1 MSENSKKTDLFR
13 FVTLRSPEVISDHR
27 IDLGFI
33 KHPDPLSSYFLVAL
47 DGVTDVIA
55 GRTLLAGKAGTYV
68 TDNSPEDLKN
78 LNLDFWKFSDWLV
91 KNQTNLTR
99 INVDATIVSLPS
111 SAIIL
116 EIWDNM
122 LYDVLSKKN
131 PNIRQTCLQLIIAIN
146 FAQKYTTY
154 AGLGT
159 TDPVILAQEAKD
171 LGRLATG
178 KVILHQSFTTEKDL
192 DYSPASYGKLTSYKR
207 HEALHTARIKA
218 LEVIKLREI
227 KAGFSQLKKDYET
240 DHTAALDTQLA
251 SYKTQVKQTVS
262 TYFSQNPSVVAG
274 AKKTVDQSL
283 TIIGNTNTS
292 SSASELTRTLI
303 TEHTNLESVIPA
315 DLVDRFE
322 FNYAAPLSTSYAS
335 GKISKAGMR
344 FVAEKSLENENVATA
359 IKHLEK
365 EITRYEKEAQ
375 TVFRSRP
382 KEILVNGIPVKANNL
397 GLKDFTI
404 SFNKIISE
412 VDESLSYTLYAS
424 LDAGYDNAYI
434 RSGSYSLKI
443 GTGTH
448 ATTDFKLLSNV
459 TETIFGELYETTALT
474 SLPENLVVEFTATFE
489 LNNGLVY
496 TVALEGLTSNTN
508 ISGSAVPTK
517 ANSTPVD
524 LHYGVNRI
532 GVADYRKVEQELC
545 CYVPGEV
552 AHIENVMAREYKEKS
567 TRSLTRSEFSTS
579 SETERE
585 TEESLDTTATSRN
598 EMNAEIAS
606 VIDEEKSKNFG
617 FNASVQGKPNNMITT
632 NAGVS
637 ADFSMGKSSSDS
649 NSVSR
654 TFAEDI
660 TTRAL
665 ERITQKIS
673 SKRSSKLIK
682 EFEEKNSHGFDNRAG
697 DKHVTGVYRW
707 IDKVYKNRIVNYGK
721 RLIYEFMVPEP
732 SRFYKEALIIKAEET
747 EPRPTL
753 LSNNTDDVLI
763 KPAHPST
770 LDIANAGS
778 LSRAN
783 YNRIAAEYGVDVT
796 APPEEL
802 VNSSISFA
810 EAIGSGDD
818 EQAFTYDTLRIED
831 DYECFKVTGKL
842 DCSYQSMASDYGF
855 IKCIVAGKNF
865 GIGLGKDKGWQRE
878 VPIDGDMNNIE
889 GTLPIAVST
898 KKVTGFTGSI
908 VAECKLKKS
917 VFEQWQQEV
926 YQQIMN
932 AYNEQMNA
940 YKVAENLA
948 KDEREQKNIL
958 KEQAA
963 AEKSEETVLVTNSKF
978 NAQRV
983 TTELKRLCIEMLT
996 KPFGFEMG
1004 RDFYQNGAHDIPQI
1018 KLGASLDIY
1027 ASHVTFFEQAFDW
1040 ELMAQKFYP
1049 YYWADKADWKTLFQ
1063 TQDGLD
1069 YSYQSFLQSGMGR
1082 VVVPVREGFEDA
1094 VTYYME
1100 TGEVWMGSGI
1110 VIDTDDKLY
1119 LSIVDETTNI
1129 QGTVEGQEWE
1139 TIVPTTLQVIQGKSV
1154 FLDEEGLPCCVEDP
1168 STTLLPDENI
1178 LNADLPLME
1187 EPIV

>member
-13 FVTLRSPEVISDHR
+13 FVTLRSPEVISHHR

-33 KHPDPLSSYFLVAL
+33 YHPDPMNSYFLEDL
-47 DGVTDVIA
+47 DGVTDVAA
-55 GRTLLAGKAGTYV
+55 GRTILAGKAGTYI
-68 TDNSPEDLKN
+68 TANSPEDVKN
-78 LNLDFWKFSDWLV
+78 LNLNFWKFSDWLV

-99 INVDATIVSLPS
+99 INVDANISALPTP
-111 SAIIL
+111 AIIL

-122 LYDVLSKKN
+122 LYDVLTKKN

-154 AGLGT
+154 ASLAT
-159 TDPVILAQEAKD
+159 TDPAILAQEAKD

-192 DYSPASYGKLTSYKR
+192 HYSPASFGKLSSYKR
-207 HEALHTARIKA
+207 HEALHSARIKA
-218 LEVIKLREI
+218 IEGTKLREI
-227 KAGFSQLKKDYET
+227 KAGFTRLKKDYET
-240 DHTAALDTQLA
+240 DYASALNSQLA
-251 SYKTQVKQTVS
+251 NYKTQVKQTVS
-262 TYFSQNPSVVAG
+262 NYFSQNPNAIAA
-274 AKKTVDQSL
+274 AKKTVNQSL

-292 SSASELTRTLI
+292 SNASELTRTLT
-303 TEHTNLESVIPA
+303 TEHTNLESVIPP

-322 FNYAAPLSTSYAS
+322 FSYAAPLSTNYAS
-335 GKISKAGMR
+335 SKISKAGMR
-344 FVAEKSLENENVATA
+344 FVADKSLEKEDVTTA
-359 IKHLEK
+359 IKHLDR
-365 EITRYEKEAQ
+365 EIKTFEKEAH

-397 GLKDFTI
+397 GLKDFTV

-412 VDESLSYTLYAS
+412 VDERLSYTLYAS
-424 LDAGYDNAYI
+424 MDAGYDNAYI

-443 GTGTH
+443 GTETH
-448 ATTDFKLLSNV
+448 TTTDFKLFSNV

-474 SLPENLVVEFTATFE
+474 SLPENLLVEFTATFE
-489 LNNGLVY
+489 LNNGQVY

-598 EMNAEIAS
+598 EMNSEIAN

-617 FNASVQGKPNNMITT
+617 FNASVSGEAPGKIKTQ
-632 NAGVS
+632 AGVS
-637 ADFSMGKSSSDS
+637 GDFSMGKSSSDS
-649 NSVSR
+649 NAVSR
-654 TFAEDI
+654 TFAEDL
-660 TTRAL
+660 TKRAL

-682 EFEEKNSHGFDNRAG
+682 EFEEKNNHGFDNRAG

-707 IDKVYKNRIVNYGK
+707 IDKVYKNRIINYGK

-747 EPRPTL
+747 ELRPTL
-753 LSNNTDDVLI
+753 LTNNSDEVLI

-783 YNRIAAEYGVDVT
+783 YNRIAAEYSVDVT

-810 EAIGSGDD
+810 EAIGSGDG
-818 EQAFTYDTLRIED
+818 EQAFTYDTLRIDD
-831 DYECFKVTGKL
+831 DYECFHLTGKI
-842 DCSYQSMASDYGF
+842 DCSFLSTSSEYGF
-855 IKCIVAGKNF
+855 IKCIVAGQNF
-865 GIGLGKDKGWQRE
+865 GTGFGDDKGWTRE
-878 VPIDGDMNNIE
+878 ILLDTPIRDIE
-889 GTLPIAVST
+889 GSLPISIST
-898 KKVTGFTGSI
+898 KKTTGFTGSI
-908 VAECKLKKS
+908 VAECRLKRS
-917 VFEQWQQEV
+917 IFEQWQQEV
-926 YQQIMN
+926 YQQIMG

-963 AEKSEETVLVTNSKF
+963 AEKSKDTVLVTNSKF

-1004 RDFYQNGAHDIPQI
+1004 RDFYQNGKHDIPEI
-1018 KLGASLDIY
+1018 KLSSDLDRY

-1110 VIDTDDKLY
+1110 VIDTNDKLY

-1129 QGTVEGQEWE
+1129 QGVVEGQEWE

-1154 FLDEEGLPCCVEDP
+1154 FLDEEGLPCCMEDP
-1168 STTLLPDENI
+1168 LTTLLPDENI
-1178 LNADLPLME
+1178 LNA
-1187 EPIV
+1187 EPPVVE